1 MPRHKPLCTACF
13 LLLSFIPSVWA
24 CVFVFVPIFQFLALS
39 ISLSLPLR
47 GVLFLFT
54 IREKSRL
61 TAPCAEKLLFVEFSV
76 FFFCCRFHT
85 LHYLSSPS
93 FVFAMLVHRSHWDFE
108 ALRCDTKTRT
118 ERKHVFCIDNRIE
131 SINKLKENGK
141 RYTNTHATTAK
152 THAPYS
158 SNKTSEIRS
167 TRVQKARKSNFKFR
181 LLRFE
186 VSVSG
191 ECALYGCRE
200 DRSVRSFVIAIFMH
214 HRRWQ
219 EHFAS
224 SLRNE

>member
-1 MPRHKPLCTACF
+1 MCF
-13 LLLSFIPSVWA
+13 CFRSDF
-24 CVFVFVPIFQFLALS
+24 S
-39 ISLSLPLR
+39 ISRSFYLPLSASSGCFVSVYHTGKVAIDGTVRRKAFIR
-47 GVLFLFT
+47 GIF
-54 IREKSRL
+54 
-61 TAPCAEKLLFVEFSV
+61 C

-85 LHYLSSPS
+85 LDYLSSPS

-141 RYTNTHATTAK
+141 RYTHATAK
-152 THAPYS
+152 THAPYN

-214 HRRWQ
+214 HRR
-219 EHFAS
+219 
-224 SLRNE
+224 